1 MADTSKSIVDNLLT
15 LNFLAGK
22 RTYLIGLLVFAQAV
36 IGFFT
41 GEITFG
47 QFWTQLPEL
56 AFGPAIMSLR
66 AGMPK

>member
-36 IGFFT
+36 IGFFKI
-41 GEITFG
+41 G
-47 QFWTQLPEL
+47 
-56 AFGPAIMSLR
+56 R
-66 AGMPK
+66 ASCRGRV